1 MVNLNISNPI
11 FKKLIKLKLVKKNRL
26 KILSKQT
33 RDKKIR
39 VLQDTFSKVIFLE
52 KDVNNKKRYTN
63 KPSSDYVN
71 ILKTIKKRKFLDD
84 DKKRL
89 NVFKRFIKNKSI
101 LDYGCGFGG
110 FLHLSKKYSKNSEGF
125 EVMKICQ
132 NFIKKRNIIKINT
145 KKMELTNKK
154 FDTIFLFHVLEHLS
168 KPVDELIFLRK
179 ILKKN
184 GKLVIEVP
192 HALDLLINCQELESF
207 RKFTFWSEH
216 LILHTK
222 ESLKKFLINSG
233 FKKIRFLDYQRYNI
247 ENHINWFVKNKPNG
261 HKKPLFK
268 IDNKTKKNYEKYLY
282 SNNSTDTLVVVASK

>member
-1 MVNLNISNPI
+1 
-11 FKKLIKLKLVKKNRL
+11 
-26 KILSKQT
+26 
-33 RDKKIR
+33 
-39 VLQDTFSKVIFLE
+39 
-52 KDVNNKKRYTN
+52 
-63 KPSSDYVN
+63 
-71 ILKTIKKRKFLDD
+71 
-84 DKKRL
+84 
-89 NVFKRFIKNKSI
+89 
-101 LDYGCGFGG
+101 
-110 FLHLSKKYSKNSEGF
+110 
-125 EVMKICQ
+125 MKICQ

-154 FDTIFLFHVLEHLS
+154 FDTIFLFHVFEHLS

-179 ILKKN
+179 ILKKK
-184 GKLVIEVP
+184 GKLIIEVP

-247 ENHINWFVKNKPNG
+247 ENHINWFIKNKPNG

-268 IDNKTKKNYEKYLY
+268 IDHKTKKIMKNICIQIILQ
-282 SNNSTDTLVVVASK
+282 TL